1 MIDPIQVLQDHPWI
15 PRSLLL
21 WVLPPHCA
29 PLQIICLVDI
39 LMGPEQVI
47 HDHEMDLLPLGQL
60 HVVQP
65 IETQQWCVQIQIV
78 PHMHVVVFQDGEEE
92 FVLQV
97 PDGFDDE
104 AVVAGEVREGEA

>member
-1 MIDPIQVLQDHPWI
+1 
-15 PRSLLL
+15 
-21 WVLPPHCA
+21 
-29 PLQIICLVDI
+29 
-39 LMGPEQVI
+39 MGPEQVI

-104 AVVAGEVREGEA
+104 AVVAGEVREGGA